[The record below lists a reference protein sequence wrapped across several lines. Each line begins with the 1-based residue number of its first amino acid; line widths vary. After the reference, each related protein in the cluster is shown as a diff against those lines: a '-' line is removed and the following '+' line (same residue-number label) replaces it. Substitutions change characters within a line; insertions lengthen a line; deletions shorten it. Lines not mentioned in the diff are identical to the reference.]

1 MAVLAAAR
9 LRQTGE
15 QRPGVLSSATSWAR
29 AVSLLDAQGEVV
41 LASEGMVKCLALD
54 NVDERLL
61 LTVDSNARVSLFDCA
76 APRPAQP
83 PQSVAGQDQW
93 TPIAHYSSDESERR
107 RGSSASSIPCHTK
120 IASAV
125 AWFTGDT
132 GLFITGGFD
141 GRVIAWDTLRFEPA
155 FAWAVGHAGSSAA
168 NIYAV
173 ATSRIAASHALVA
186 VACGDS
192 RVRLVDLATCS
203 ATHMLGGS
211 ADAGGPP
218 IVSVAW
224 APTHE
229 YVLASGGADGT
240 VQLWDV
246 RRSGAAAL
254 LAVADP
260 LAAPPPPPSTAGG
273 ASDSSAGA
281 MRQGFGVSAAANP
294 VTAAP
299 GGVAGLSHGG
309 AVNAVHFAWAGST
322 SGGAGAPVG
331 PVAPP
336 HMAGLGAAQALG
348 AAACLLSY
356 GSDSLLRAWS
366 VQTGSA
372 APLFAAAELRIP
384 RRASSSVGGQ
394 SSSSSSSSSPASAPP
409 ADVLTHEPLAVRVL
423 PLPRAYAG
431 LSCRRT
437 LAVHLATA
445 PYGRFAHAVFT
456 PCATSSAGIGGVV
469 GGRSAA
475 LAGRGPGVIAVHA
488 LESGERLGE
497 LHGHTGPVNG
507 VWFRSAAQEL
517 FSCGDD
523 GLVLRWEPPLLQR
536 ARPGA
541 PQRDEDDDDGGADDA
556 AMGADFDDW

>member
-54 NVDERLL
+54 NVEERLL
-61 LTVDSNARVSLFDCA
+61 LTVDSNARVSLFDCT

-83 PQSVAGQDQW
+83 PQNAASQDQW
-93 TPIAHYSSDESERR
+93 TPIAYYSPDESSRLH
-107 RGSSASSIPCHTK
+107 GSSASSIPCHTK
-120 IASAV
+120 MASAV
-125 AWFTGDT
+125 AWFTADT

-141 GRVIAWDTLRFEPA
+141 GRVIAWDTLRLEPA

-168 NIYAV
+168 NIYSV

-203 ATHMLGGS
+203 ATHMLGGT

-229 YVLASGGADGT
+229 FVLASGGADGT

-260 LAAPPPPPSTAGG
+260 LAAPSAAGG
-273 ASDSSAGA
+273 ASGSSAA
-281 MRQGFGVSAAANP
+281 VLRQGFGVSAAANP

-336 HMAGLGAAQALG
+336 HMAGLGATQALG
-348 AAACLLSY
+348 AASCLLSY

-366 VQTGSA
+366 VQAGSA

-384 RRASSSVGGQ
+384 RRGSSSGGGQ
-394 SSSSSSSSSPASAPP
+394 STSSSSPEPAPP
-409 ADVLTHEPLAVRVL
+409 ADALTHEPLAVRVL

-445 PYGRFAHAVFT
+445 PYGRFSHAVFT
-456 PCATSSAGIGGVV
+456 PCATSSTGIGGLV
-469 GGRSAA
+469 GGAAA

-488 LESGERLGE
+488 LETGERLGE

-536 ARPGA
+536 ERPGA
-541 PQRDEDDDDGGADDA
+541 PQRDDDDDGGAGDA
-556 AMGADFDDW
+556 AMGGRSDDADVDDW